1 MESISGKTI
10 FGGIAIGKIHFC
22 GKNETKVMRMYVD
35 DTEREIW
42 RLDTA
47 LREAKRQLE
56 KLYDTAVS
64 QIGEKEAAIFDAQSM
79 ILDDITYTE
88 SVRNMIKAQG
98 CNAEY
103 AVRLTGENM
112 ASMFALMDD
121 EYIKE
126 RAFDIK
132 DVTNRVVKILT
143 GSEETISLREP
154 CIIAAEVLTPGETL
168 QMDKDMLLALIT
180 KEGSETSHTAIL
192 ARTMNI
198 PALTGIDV
206 KKEWNGKNVIVD
218 GYKGC
223 VIFEPDEETVNEYR
237 LLKAKEDEERALLD
251 GLKGAE
257 TVTKSGKKVE
267 LYANIG
273 SIDDIAAVI
282 SNDAEGIGLFR
293 SEFIYLKDHDF
304 PTEEEQYEVYSKVVR
319 AMNGKKVIIRTF
331 DIGADKQAEYFALG
345 KEENPAMGY
354 RAIRICLSH
363 PEIFKTQLRAIY
375 RAAALGN
382 VGIMYPMITS
392 LDEVRLIK
400 TITGDVEA
408 ELLKEKIPYGNVEQG
423 IMIETPA
430 AALIS
435 DLLAKEVDFFSI
447 GTNDLTQYTLAVDR
461 QNSRLEGFYNPHH
474 EAVLRLI
481 KLVAENAHK
490 AGISV
495 GICGELGADPGLTK
509 NFIDMGIDEL
519 SVSPACI
526 LPIRKLIRNIE

>member
-1 MESISGKTI
+1 MENISGKTI
-10 FGGIAIGKIHFC
+10 FGGIAMGKIHFC

-42 RLDTA
+42 RFDTA

-56 KLYDTAVS
+56 KLYDTAAA
-64 QIGEKEAAIFDAQSM
+64 QIGEKEAEIFDAQSM

-121 EYIKE
+121 KYIKE

-143 GSEETISLREP
+143 GDEETIVLHES
-154 CIIAAEVLTPGETL
+154 CIVAAEELTPAETL
-168 QMDKDMLLALIT
+168 QMDKSMLLALIT

-198 PALTGIDV
+198 PAITGIDV
-206 KKEWNGKNVIVD
+206 KKEWNGRYVIID
-218 GYKGC
+218 GGKGC
-223 VIFEPDEETVNEYR
+223 IILEPDEETIEEYR
-237 LLKAKEDEERALLD
+237 QKKVEENEERALLD

-257 TVTKSGKKVE
+257 TVTKSGKKIK

-273 SIDDIAAVI
+273 SIEDIDAVI

-293 SEFIYLKDHDF
+293 SEFIYLKGHDF
-304 PTEEEQYEVYSKVVR
+304 PTEEEQYEAYSKVVR

-331 DIGADKQAEYFALG
+331 DIGADKKAEYFALG

-408 ELLKEKIPYGNVEQG
+408 ELLKDKIPCGKVEQG

-435 DLLAKEVDFFSI
+435 DILAKEVDFFSI

-461 QNSRLEGFYNPHH
+461 QNGRLEGFYNPHH
-474 EAVLRLI
+474 EAVIRLI
-481 KLVAENAHK
+481 KMVADNAHK

-495 GICGELGADPGLTK
+495 GICGELGADTELTEAFV
-509 NFIDMGIDEL
+509 NMGIDEL
-519 SVSPACI
+519 SVSSGCI
-526 LPIRKLIRNIE
+526 LPLRKRIRNM